1 MIGKVEN
8 MNMDR
13 RQFVLAGSAG
23 FVALSAGVLPSFAAN
38 DPTAADL
45 IKEFTGG
52 AETTEGKISLTTP
65 EIAENG
71 NTVPI
76 SVEVDSAMEGD
87 DMVESIMLLA
97 DGNPRPEVVTFNF
110 TAMSGVAAAKTRIRL
125 AKTQNVVAVAKMA
138 DGSFQ
143 MASNQVKVTIG
154 GCGG

>member
-1 MIGKVEN
+1 

-23 FVALSAGVLPSFAAN
+23 LIVASISGMPTFAAE
-38 DPTAADL
+38 DATAADR

-52 AETTEGKISLTTP
+52 VEPGSGKVSLTTP

-76 SVEVDSAMEGD
+76 SVEVDSAMDGD
-87 DMVESIMLLA
+87 DMVESIMILA

-125 AKTQNVVAVAKMA
+125 AKTQNVIAIAKMK
-138 DGSFQ
+138 DGSFD

>member
-1 MIGKVEN
+1 M
-8 MNMDR
+8 
-13 RQFVLAGSAG
+13 LAGTVGLA
-23 FVALSAGVLPSFAAN
+23 ALTTGTLQSFAAE
-38 DPTAADL
+38 DATAADR

-52 AETTEGKISLTTP
+52 AEVSEGKVSLTTP

-87 DMVESIMLLA
+87 DMVESVMVLA

-125 AKTQNVVAVAKMA
+125 AKTQNVIAVARMS
-138 DGSFQ
+138 DGSFY
-143 MASNQVKVTIG
+143 MASNEVKVTIG